1 MPSTEQN
8 LRSRFRGTVLGAA
21 VADALAFP
29 YQHDSRRFLR
39 SLVQPLTEEFAEHAS
54 SFHPRGQYTDETQ
67 TLIATIHSIVELGG
81 VSAEAMAG
89 WLITLWRD
97 QLLVDPEPTTMRA
110 LELLAKGKAA
120 AGEAGLEPG
129 IAEAHPT
136 ARAVAVALWD
146 HADFEM
152 LCVDA
157 EISTRLTHR
166 DPRCIASC
174 AAVAAAVAS
183 NIESEEIILGRF
195 LDQAATAA
203 GKFDAEMGEAIL
215 DFPRVLSL
223 SEDRALRHFESLCP
237 DDRYP
242 SSPDGIGSYCL
253 PVTMTALY
261 YFLKSP
267 KEYAGAVEGC
277 LRVGGNMGTAA
288 FLAGAL
294 SGSLLGESGVPEH
307 LVSTL
312 FNAGEIGGAA
322 VEIASRWWES
332 KEGGG

>member
-1 MPSTEQN
+1 MPPTELN

-29 YQHDSRRFLR
+29 YQHYSRRFLR
-39 SLVQPLTEEFAEHAS
+39 SLVEPLTQEFAEHAS

-67 TLIATIHSIVELGG
+67 TLLATIHSVVELGA
-81 VSAEAMAG
+81 VNAEAMAG

-97 QLLVDPEPTTMRA
+97 QLLVDPEPTTTRA
-110 LELLAKGKAA
+110 LELLAKGKVA
-120 AGEAGLEPG
+120 AGQAGLEPG
-129 IAEAHPT
+129 VAEAHPA

-146 HADFEM
+146 FADFER
-152 LCVDA
+152 LCTDV

-166 DPRCIASC
+166 DPRCAASS

-183 NIESEEIILGRF
+183 NIESEEIILGQF
-195 LDQAATAA
+195 LDRTAA
-203 GKFDAEMGEAIL
+203 AAGRFDAVLGEAIL

-242 SSPDGIGSYCL
+242 PSTDGIGSYCV
-253 PVTMTALY
+253 PVTLTALY

-267 KEYAGAVEGC
+267 YLYEGAVEGC
-277 LRVGGNMGTAA
+277 LRIGGSIGTAA
-288 FLAGAL
+288 FLAGAM
-294 SGSLLGESGVPEH
+294 SGSLLGEDEIPKR
-307 LVSTL
+307 LLSTL
-312 FNAGEIGGAA
+312 FNAGEIGAAA
-322 VEIASRWWES
+322 VEIASKWWER